1 MREEERHKL
10 AGHHTAEEERHRRW
24 AGERCRPAEGVG
36 QEGHHTIGHRTAEEE
51 VRRTVVEAHHIDLV
65 VGRMAHRTVQ
75 EADQWVRRTVEAG
88 RNLGLR
94 EEEELPTVAAGER
107 RIVVVGV
114 HRIAAVVGR
123 T

>member
-1 MREEERHKL
+1 V
-10 AGHHTAEEERHRRW
+10 RHRRS
-24 AGERCRPAEGVG
+24 AGERRSSVEEAGR
-36 QEGHHTIGHRTAEEE
+36 EGHRTIGHRTAEEE
-51 VRRTVVEAHHIDLV
+51 ERRTVAAAHRIDLV
-65 VGRMAHRTVQ
+65 VDPMAHRTVQ
-75 EADQWVRRTVEAG
+75 EADPWVRHIVEAG
-88 RNLGLR
+88 RSLDLR